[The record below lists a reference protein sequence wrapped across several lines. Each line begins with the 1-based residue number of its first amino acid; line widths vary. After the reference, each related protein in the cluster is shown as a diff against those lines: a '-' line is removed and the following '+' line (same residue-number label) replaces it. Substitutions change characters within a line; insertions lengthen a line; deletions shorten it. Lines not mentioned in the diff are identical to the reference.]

1 MRCNSPAVSRA
12 VLRFDEP
19 AQLREGIEDDLQTLR
34 VGQLAAVNL
43 SLPGDGRIDARFDD
57 DHMAPGSAGVPTMG
71 SQQ

>member
-1 MRCNSPAVSRA
+1 MRCNSPVVSRA

-19 AQLREGIEDDLQTLR
+19 AQVREGIEDNLQTLR

-57 DHMAPGSAGVPTMG
+57 HMAPGSAGVPTMG